1 MLKYYIPA
9 ILLIIA
15 LFIEPNI
22 ALLIIAIM
30 WITISIFMGI
40 LTMDEGPKKRN
51 FS

>member
-9 ILLIIA
+9 ILLIIS

-22 ALLIIAIM
+22 VLLIISIV

-40 LTMDEGPKKRN
+40 LLMDDGSKKRN
-51 FS
+51 SY